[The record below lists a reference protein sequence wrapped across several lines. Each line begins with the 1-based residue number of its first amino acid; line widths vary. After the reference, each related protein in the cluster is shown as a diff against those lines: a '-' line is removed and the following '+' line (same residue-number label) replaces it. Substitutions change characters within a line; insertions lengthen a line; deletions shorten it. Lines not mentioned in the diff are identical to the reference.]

1 MVAVLRKSFNE
12 LYRIIRDLPESKPWE
27 ILTEGQLRIAMGR
40 PGKKE

>member
-12 LYRIIRDLPESKPWE
+12 LYRIICDLPGSKRWE
-27 ILTEGQLRIAMGR
+27 ILTEGELRIGVGR